1 MIKKEKIWNKKIK
14 VVILVNT
21 TLLIII
27 VFWAILSTCMVFN
40 YFLMRMMPK
49 YISPPP
55 SFPLFTWTL
64 HENLQSK
71 GSKLNSVSFS
81 PNVFAFLYYLSHL
94 RKPVSIQVGSLEVG
108 FESFLS
114 PLVFPCPVNH
124 EALKVSGIYEFYPL
138 LRQIIFIRIIA
149 ELSHWSLLS
158 HKSCLHT
165 TSRVFWLK

>member
-1 MIKKEKIWNKKIK
+1 MIKKKYEIKKNKGGHISKY
-14 VVILVNT
+14 LSPYYN
-21 TLLIII
+21 TLLGNIIH
-27 VFWAILSTCMVFN
+27 LYGFN
-40 YFLMRMMPK
+40 YFLKRMMPK

-55 SFPLFTWTL
+55 SFPLFTWIL

-94 RKPVSIQVGSLEVG
+94 RKPVSIQVGSWEVG

-124 EALKVSGIYEFYPL
+124 EALKVSVIYEFYPL
-138 LRQIIFIRIIA
+138 FRQIIFIRIIA
-149 ELSHWSLLS
+149 ELPHWSLLS